1 MNAIEIK
8 DLNKSYRNGIKAL
21 NNFNL
26 NIKEGEIFLL
36 IGENGAGKSTLIK
49 ILTTYLKADSSSI
62 KIFDEDINKNPITIR
77 TNITCVSQQISI
89 DTHLSLEENMM
100 FQSRLY
106 KVPKDIA
113 ISRMDK
119 LIDSFGLEEYRSY
132 PVSSYSGGVKRRLDI
147 ALNMMSNPK
156 ILFLDEPTVGMDI
169 KSRMAMWDMMKTIR
183 SDFNTTIFL
192 TTHYLEEA
200 DNLSD
205 SICIMK
211 DGKEIITG
219 TPIELRSFLGKN
231 NLQISFSE
239 NVKAKKFIEEFKK
252 LYPKTQIF
260 LKENKVII
268 NTDNSKFDLNK
279 TTRFLINND
288 IPFYGIEIKK
298 PSLEDVFLKLTVKD
312 LKVDN

>member
-1 MNAIEIK
+1 MNAIEVK
-8 DLNKSYRNGIKAL
+8 DLNKSYKNGVKAL

-26 NIKEGEIFLL
+26 KVKEGEIFSLL
-36 IGENGAGKSTLIK
+36 EENGAGKSTLIK
-49 ILTTYLKADSSSI
+49 ILTTYLEADSGSI
-62 KIFDEDINKNPITIR
+62 KIFDEDINENPIAIR
-77 TNITCVSQQISI
+77 SNIACVAQQISI